1 MTATAAVPPHLRSG
15 RLDVV
20 QLFFNGA
27 GRIGRRLFAAALVP
41 LCLTARLA
49 MATEGGLSWA
59 LWGLALVTTCT
70 VLSKRLHD
78 LSLAG
83 WWAAG
88 PVGLLA
94 VVLTGD
100 APTNAAQTTALALAA
115 GLVLALALWPGER
128 RFNRFGPAPGE
139 RQP

>member
-1 MTATAAVPPHLRSG
+1 MTAAPAAPPRTGGG

-20 QLFFNGA
+20 QLAFNGA
-27 GRIGRRLFAAALVP
+27 GRIGRRVFAVCLVP
-41 LCLTARLA
+41 LCVVARLA
-49 MATEGGLSWA
+49 METEGPVSWGLWF
-59 LWGLALVTTCT
+59 LALVATCT

-78 LSLAG
+78 LSMAG
-83 WWAAG
+83 WWSAG

-100 APTNAAQTTALALAA
+100 GPTNLAQTTALALAA

>member
-1 MTATAAVPPHLRSG
+1 MTAAAAPPRMRGG
-15 RLDVV
+15 RLDGV

-27 GRIGRRLFAAALVP
+27 GRIGRRVFAAALLP
-41 LCLTARLA
+41 LWLTARLA
-49 MATEGGLSWA
+49 MAAEDVVSWA
-59 LWGLALVTTCT
+59 LWFLALVTTCT

-83 WWAAG
+83 WWSAG

-100 APTNAAQTTALALAA
+100 APTNAAQTTALALVAV
-115 GLVLALALWPGER
+115 LVLALALWPGER
-128 RFNRFGPAPGE
+128 RFNRFGPSPGE
-139 RQP
+139 R